1 MLRSVLFFVVID
13 FTTIVQN
20 SRAQELQNDF
30 DDDGLDA
37 GEIGCCLA
45 QTNEIGAEELK

>member
-1 MLRSVLFFVVID
+1 MLRSVLFLVVID
-13 FTTIVQN
+13 FTTTVQN
-20 SRAQELQNDF
+20 SRAQELQYDL
-30 DDDGLDA
+30 DGDGLDG